1 MEAIVNKPFVGRNL
15 VLKADNTDNFTVLQ
29 AWLSGKEKCKA
40 TVEYERIVTAA
51 TAIIFPDEVLVSF
64 NDSVVYPAGFC
75 VVFECEEE
83 EEDLSGCVDEEKNL
97 TSTTRL
103 AVLDN
108 RGCLAGWVTLGD
120 LVNKATKL
128 CDITGPIG
136 QGRLTASDRILTI
149 DASCGLKSVAA
160 SDIVCK

>member
-15 VLKADNTDNFTVLQ
+15 VLKADNTDNFTALQ
-29 AWLSGKEKCKA
+29 VWLDGREKCKA

-51 TAIIFPDEVLVSF
+51 TAIIFTDEVLVSF
-64 NDSVVYPAGFC
+64 ETSVVYPAGFC
-75 VVFECEEE
+75 VAFECEEK

-108 RGCLAGWVTLGD
+108 RGCLAGWVTLGE
-120 LVNKATKL
+120 LVNRATKL

-136 QGRLTASDRILTI
+136 EGHLTASDRILII
-149 DASCGLKSVAA
+149 DASCGLKSVPA

>member
-15 VLKADNTDNFTVLQ
+15 VLKADNTDNFTALQ
-29 AWLSGKEKCKA
+29 AWLSGKEKCKV

-83 EEDLSGCVDEEKNL
+83 EEDLSGCMDEEKNL

-136 QGRLTASDRILTI
+136 EGRLTASDRILTI

>member
-1 MEAIVNKPFVGRNL
+1 MEAIVNKPFVGQNL
-15 VLKADNTDNFTVLQ
+15 VLKADNTDNFTALQ

-40 TVEYERIVTAA
+40 TVEYERIVMAA

-149 DASCGLKSVAA
+149 DASCGLKSVAV

>member
-1 MEAIVNKPFVGRNL
+1 MEAIVNKPFVGQNL
-15 VLKADNTDNFTVLQ
+15 VLKADNTDNFTALQ

-120 LVNKATKL
+120 IVNRATKL

>member
-1 MEAIVNKPFVGRNL
+1 MEAIVNKAFVGQNL
-15 VLKADNTDNFTVLQ
+15 VLKADNTDNFTALK

-51 TAIIFPDEVLVSF
+51 TAIIFTDEVLVSF
-64 NDSVVYPAGFC
+64 ESSVVYPAGFC

-83 EEDLSGCVDEEKNL
+83 EEDLSGCVNEEKTL

-120 LVNKATKL
+120 LTRKATKL
-128 CDITGPIG
+128 CDITGTVG
-136 QGRLTASDRILTI
+136 EGRLVSGDRILVI
-149 DASCGLKSVAA
+149 DSTCGIKSISP

>member
-1 MEAIVNKPFVGRNL
+1 MEAIVNKPFVGQNL
-15 VLKADNTDNFTVLQ
+15 VLKADNTDNFTALQ

-97 TSTTRL
+97 TSITRL

>member
-15 VLKADNTDNFTVLQ
+15 VLKADNTDNFTALQ

-40 TVEYERIVTAA
+40 TVEYERIVMAA

-103 AVLDN
+103 AVLDE

-136 QGRLTASDRILTI
+136 EGRLTASDRVLTI

>member
-1 MEAIVNKPFVGRNL
+1 MEAIVNKPFVGQNL
-15 VLKADNTDNFTVLQ
+15 VLKADNTDNFTALQ

-51 TAIIFPDEVLVSF
+51 TAIIFTDEVLVSF

-97 TSTTRL
+97 TPTTRL

-120 LVNKATKL
+120 IANKATKL
-128 CDITGPIG
+128 CDIVGTVGE
-136 QGRLTASDRILTI
+136 GRLVSGDRILVI
-149 DASCGLKSVAA
+149 DGNCGIKSI
-160 SDIVCK
+160 SPFDIVCR